1 MPPNSSDRTP
11 LLGEVDESHTQ
22 RGTLSRARAR
32 LSQIEHA
39 SSLSIRDI
47 VLMLACLALVI
58 LGLCILIKYDDRRIL
73 QEICITRDCVK
84 TASRLL
90 SALDESVDPC
100 DDFYAFAT
108 GGWQKSHTIPT
119 NKSEVS
125 VFDDVSLEVE
135 RVVHDLATRP
145 IDPKLPSGDQD
156 NLAKLHTWYTAC
168 LDVDAQ
174 NTQGAQPLVA
184 VVHELMRLP
193 THTSQLA
200 WMHAHALDTWFQVSI
215 SGDPGSAPR
224 SATPFFASASL
235 GLPDKSYYAN
245 NKTAKKYTE
254 LVDAGLQRLVDA
266 GISSLRGVQ
275 ASHVVEL
282 ETALANA
289 APSAAESNDP
299 IATYHPMA
307 PEELALQVPSI
318 DWPTYWATLSPVH
331 PSRVILASPSYMR
344 AVDALL
350 SSTSEH
356 VRLAYAAWTL
366 VRTMGLSLGPHVPLR
381 QPAER
386 LYHMV
391 HGVASKVREKREPL
405 CAASASASLGH
416 LVGRYYVQEALPT
429 PSVPQVAR
437 IAEAIRSAFLRR
449 LFDLPWLDAK
459 TKRAAVAKASAI
471 SFRIAQ
477 PQTPDLLQAS
487 DIAAWYSDLNVTHSL
502 FDNEWRAQAWR
513 VHKAYSYVGGEL
525 NRGALGNLVPTDVKA
540 EYVPAFNEM
549 DLAAG
554 ILQPPFF
561 DANWP
566 MYLKFG
572 AIGSIAGHELSH
584 AFDPHGR
591 LYNSQGLLS
600 DWWTNATAHAFVE
613 QQKCIE
619 RQYAEYWVDDG
630 HGHREYV
637 DSRFTVGEDVAD
649 AAGIAQSFRAWKH
662 ILDNGGIRIFEQ
674 NQLLPGLAHYTQ
686 EQLFFVAFAH
696 LWASLVR
703 PAEQVRRIRTDP
715 HSPAR
720 FRVNGALSNM
730 PSFAEAF
737 GCKPRHHPMVRSGR
751 NRCDIW

>member
-1 MPPNSSDRTP
+1 M
-11 LLGEVDESHTQ
+11 
-22 RGTLSRARAR
+22 
-32 LSQIEHA
+32 
-39 SSLSIRDI
+39 
-47 VLMLACLALVI
+47 
-58 LGLCILIKYDDRRIL
+58 
-73 QEICITRDCVK
+73 
-84 TASRLL
+84 
-90 SALDESVDPC
+90 
-100 DDFYAFAT
+100 
-108 GGWQKSHTIPT
+108 
-119 NKSEVS
+119 
-125 VFDDVSLEVE
+125 
-135 RVVHDLATRP
+135 
-145 IDPKLPSGDQD
+145 
-156 NLAKLHTWYTAC
+156 
-168 LDVDAQ
+168 
-174 NTQGAQPLVA
+174 
-184 VVHELMRLP
+184 
-193 THTSQLA
+193 
-200 WMHAHALDTWFQVSI
+200 
-215 SGDPGSAPR
+215 
-224 SATPFFASASL
+224 
-235 GLPDKSYYAN
+235 
-245 NKTAKKYTE
+245 
-254 LVDAGLQRLVDA
+254 
-266 GISSLRGVQ
+266 
-275 ASHVVEL
+275 
-282 ETALANA
+282 
-289 APSAAESNDP
+289 
-299 IATYHPMA
+299 
-307 PEELALQVPSI
+307 
-318 DWPTYWATLSPVH
+318 
-331 PSRVILASPSYMR
+331 
-344 AVDALL
+344 
-350 SSTSEH
+350 
-356 VRLAYAAWTL
+356 
-366 VRTMGLSLGPHVPLR
+366 
-381 QPAER
+381 
-386 LYHMV
+386 
-391 HGVASKVREKREPL
+391 
-405 CAASASASLGH
+405 
-416 LVGRYYVQEALPT
+416 
-429 PSVPQVAR
+429 AR